1 MNSTLTLKYH
11 SLVQAIVVEK
21 ESVILG
27 PKTKSLNDH
36 CINQD
41 FAFSSSQIEQNCLIP
56 LQNISSNQ
64 NMDNDFPLE
73 SVNQDCLLQ
82 TGTSN
87 FQHLESYHALY
98 PDLFT
103 DTNIQTLW
111 SVPMQSDLL
120 YKNEEN
126 ISIQD
131 IDEENNL
138 INIAH
143 ESHAYNNIEEVKL
156 EDKTISYNVGDT
168 NLFTCKLIESSKPH
182 EFQRESA
189 YSKVVSKFDFQI
201 YDDDTSSQN
210 ISSTLTFPGSFNHNL
225 DMLLFDYYPD
235 KIAISHSIESSQDL
249 DLLQSSFYDPVYAWL
264 EESYFKRFSCHLLLP
279 FVNILPI

>member
-1 MNSTLTLKYH
+1 MSRF
-11 SLVQAIVVEK
+11 
-21 ESVILG
+21 
-27 PKTKSLNDH
+27 
-36 CINQD
+36 D
-41 FAFSSSQIEQNCLIP
+41 FQIYDDDTS

-103 DTNIQTLW
+103 DYSSSSDTNIQTLW
-111 SVPMQSDLL
+111 SVPMQSDML

-138 INIAH
+138 IEISLMNLMHTI
-143 ESHAYNNIEEVKL
+143 ILKKL
-156 EDKTISYNVGDT
+156 S
-168 NLFTCKLIESSKPH
+168 
-182 EFQRESA
+182 
-189 YSKVVSKFDFQI
+189 
-201 YDDDTSSQN
+201 
-210 ISSTLTFPGSFNHNL
+210 
-225 DMLLFDYYPD
+225 
-235 KIAISHSIESSQDL
+235 
-249 DLLQSSFYDPVYAWL
+249 
-264 EESYFKRFSCHLLLP
+264 
-279 FVNILPI
+279 